1 MASTTPTY
9 PRPRESVSGRA
20 YERLDST
27 RLLGSP
33 GLFPNQRGNS
43 EAVCT
48 THSIQEAFFFVFFNL
63 RLLRD
68 FSSHAG
74 GEKEVVH

>member
-48 THSIQEAFFFVFFNL
+48 THSIQEAFFLFSLTYVFFGIFL
-63 RLLRD
+63 HTLEERKR
-68 FSSHAG
+68 
-74 GEKEVVH
+74 